1 METMNM
7 HHRWLRRRSVI
18 VCAWA
23 IGLCA
28 VNDAAAS
35 GSAAE
40 AHGAPP
46 AEEEVIESD
55 GPIRGISLGDFRIQA
70 YHAVEA
76 KRSTLIFTL
85 HAVVSSEN
93 APEFKQL
100 IENRRHKVRDQ
111 VITIARMASLAD
123 FDQPKLADFRRR
135 ILLRLRRIMPELKI
149 DDLYVSDFQLEVRGI

>member
-1 METMNM
+1 MKNN
-7 HHRWLRRRSVI
+7 LRRWIRWSTFLAS
-18 VCAWA
+18 AWM

-28 VNDAAAS
+28 IGDAAAS
-35 GSAAE
+35 GSAAD
-40 AHGAPP
+40 AHGPP
-46 AEEEVIESD
+46 AAEEEVIESD

-123 FDQPKLADFRRR
+123 FDQPRLADFRRR